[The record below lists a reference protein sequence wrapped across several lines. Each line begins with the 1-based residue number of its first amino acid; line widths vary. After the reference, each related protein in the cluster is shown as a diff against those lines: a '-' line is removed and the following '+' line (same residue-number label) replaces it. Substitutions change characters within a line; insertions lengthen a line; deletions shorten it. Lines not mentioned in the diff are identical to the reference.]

1 MVTTIMIVT
10 YIWNLFSI
18 KHYWLHSLVKF
29 GASIANIKRTR
40 VLQILDTL
48 EIKANL
54 NKILTWISQL
64 EVWIVCQYVCDA
76 QKHALKVKPWEMS
89 LALYCPNVSDD
100 KNGYF
105 GGRGNIESIM
115 LLWLPIFRW

>member
-1 MVTTIMIVT
+1 MVTAIMIVI

-29 GASIANIKRTR
+29 RPSIANIKRVR

-48 EIKANL
+48 KIKANL
-54 NKILTWISQL
+54 NNILTWISQL

-76 QKHALKVKPWEMS
+76 QKHAHMHLK
-89 LALYCPNVSDD
+89 
-100 KNGYF
+100 
-105 GGRGNIESIM
+105 
-115 LLWLPIFRW
+115 

>member
-18 KHYWLHSLVKF
+18 KHYCLHSLVKF
-29 GASIANIKRTR
+29 WAFIANIKRTR

-54 NKILTWISQL
+54 NNILTWIS
-64 EVWIVCQYVCDA
+64 
-76 QKHALKVKPWEMS
+76 
-89 LALYCPNVSDD
+89 
-100 KNGYF
+100 
-105 GGRGNIESIM
+105 
-115 LLWLPIFRW
+115 

>member
-29 GASIANIKRTR
+29 WASIANIKRTR

-48 EIKANL
+48 EMKANL
-54 NKILTWISQL
+54 NLKITIRSFNCLSVGVLCPETCTHS
-64 EVWIVCQYVCDA
+64 
-76 QKHALKVKPWEMS
+76 LKVKPWEMS
-89 LALYCPNVSDD
+89 LALFGPNVSDD

-105 GGRGNIESIM
+105 GGRGNLESIM